1 MSENYWKKQM
11 KNRNQK
17 LIKYITIEKLK
28 LDNVDADVSTYFI
41 SEAAIPAV

>member
-1 MSENYWKKQM
+1 MKKMKLNEKKKMIMKNYWKKQM

-28 LDNVDADVSTYFI
+28 FKLNHVKNV
-41 SEAAIPAV
+41 